1 MDNTRVANSACEG
14 TSDPATWV
22 DRHGDALF
30 RFALLRVRNAERA
43 EDLVQETFLAALHA
57 RASFSG
63 HASERTWLIG
73 ILKRKAVDH
82 LRRTSREG
90 SASDADAVAGADA
103 GFFTARGKWRLLPER
118 WAGDPHRAL
127 EEKEFWKAFGHCM
140 ANLPPRLAD
149 AFCLHEV
156 EELDGREVCKV
167 LDVSPTNLWTQLHR
181 ARLALRR
188 CLEVHWFGR
197 RAKVTKP

>member
-1 MDNTRVANSACEG
+1 VDSTRVVSSAGEG
-14 TSDPATWV
+14 ISDPATWV

-57 RASFSG
+57 REAFSG
-63 HASERTWLIG
+63 HSSERTWLIG
-73 ILKRKAVDH
+73 ILKRKAVDQM
-82 LRRTSREG
+82 RRMSRE
-90 SASDADAVAGADA
+90 SSEPDEDAVAPADA
-103 GFFTARGKWRLLPER
+103 GFFTVRGKWRMLPER
-118 WAGDPHRAL
+118 WAGDPHRTL
-127 EEKEFWKAFGHCM
+127 EEKEFWKAFGRCLTE
-140 ANLPPRLAD
+140 LPPRLAD

-167 LDVSPTNLWTQLHR
+167 LDISPTNLWTQLHR

-188 CLEVHWFGR
+188 CLEIHWFGR